1 MYFECVFETFY
12 NYFYLRVSH
21 MNSSGAVG
29 NILVFTFVNLRDNT
43 EHTENRKYSMEVL
56 EVAVVVAVVVVVVV
70 FKLHELYILSYI

>member
-1 MYFECVFETFY
+1 
-12 NYFYLRVSH
+12 

-43 EHTENRKYSMEVL
+43 EYTENRKYSLEVL
-56 EVAVVVAVVVVVVV
+56 EVAVVVAVVVV

>member
-1 MYFECVFETFY
+1 
-12 NYFYLRVSH
+12 

-43 EHTENRKYSMEVL
+43 ERTENRKYSMEVL
-56 EVAVVVAVVVVVVV
+56 EVAVVVVAVVV

>member
-1 MYFECVFETFY
+1 
-12 NYFYLRVSH
+12 

-43 EHTENRKYSMEVL
+43 EYTENRKYSLEVL
-56 EVAVVVAVVVVVVV
+56 EVAVVVAVVVVV